1 MVARP
6 APGVSLAIYAGLPL
20 LYFLSI
26 TVLRRGRQRNQEFA
40 DFT

>member
-1 MVARP
+1 VA
-6 APGVSLAIYAGLPL
+6 APGVSLAIYAGLPV

-26 TVLRRGRQRNQEFA
+26 PVLRGTRTRNLEDT